1 MEQYIPKYAI
11 VAKIDRWRDEIKKS
25 ISSIHLSGSD
35 RAYATFEYEVL
46 GNVKDFLDTLEMKE
60 VNLSLIEPHIRKE
73 WNKINT
79 GHTFSVIDSYYI
91 FAGICTYFFEL
102 GLNAWKGE

>member
-1 MEQYIPKYAI
+1 MEQYIPKAAV
-11 VAKIDRWRDEIKKS
+11 VAEIDRWRDEIKEG

-46 GNVKDFLDTLEMKE
+46 GNVKDFLDTIEVKE
-60 VNLSLIEPHIRKE
+60 VDLSLIEPHIKEE

-79 GHTFSVIDSYYI
+79 GHTYSIIDSYNI
-91 FAGICTYFFEL
+91 FVGICTYFYEL
-102 GLNAWKGE
+102 GLNARKEE